1 MLPNIGVPPNHPFWG
16 IPIFG
21 NTHILIWSSCFK
33 MASVDLNWGHIT
45 LMNDAKKSGCGV
57 NPYSIFRWDVHGS
70 DRNWLGSWWISPI
83 YGNFMGG
90 KQSTESTSI
99 GVYHNPW
106 ILSSS
111 RTSQWVRPKGL
122 HVFSESSWKPLWLSF
137 SRSFLCTSNHQRLCT
152 CRCA

>member
-1 MLPNIGVPPNHPFWG
+1 
-16 IPIFG
+16 
-21 NTHILIWSSCFK
+21 

-106 ILSSS
+106 TLSSS
-111 RTSQWVRPKGL
+111 RTKVYIFFRKLLKASLTEFLTKLPLYV
-122 HVFSESSWKPLWLSF
+122 KPSAVVYL
-137 SRSFLCTSNHQRLCT
+137 
-152 CRCA
+152 RCAKGVQTKMSQSEN